1 MKNIM
6 QHRTKKK
13 AKSIWSQIFKKISEK
28 LGKFVKMENYEINKY

>member
-13 AKSIWSQIFKKISEK
+13 AKSIWSQIFKKIFGKTWKIRENGK
-28 LGKFVKMENYEINKY
+28 L